1 MKNFEH
7 DILQSSPE
15 LKKMPYTVPEG
26 YFSSLKHELATKTKA
41 APVVRVSFWRRL
53 APYVSLAAM
62 FVFMVAAG
70 GFFLEHMTDQEDYSY
85 EDFIVFSDSMT
96 NTIYYETAEQYA
108 EASEP
113 DEEDIVEYLIY
124 IGVSAETIENSK

>member
-1 MKNFEH
+1 MKKLEH

-15 LKKMPYTVPEG
+15 LKKMPYTLPEG
-26 YFSSLKHELATKTKA
+26 YFPSLKQELAAKTTA
-41 APVVRVSFWRRL
+41 APVVRVSLWRRL
-53 APYVSLAAM
+53 APYISLAAM
-62 FVFMVAAG
+62 FVLMVAAG
-70 GFFLEHMTDQEDYSY
+70 GFFLEHMTDQDDYTY

-96 NTIYYETAEQYA
+96 NAIYYETVEQYA

-124 IGVSAETIENSK
+124 TGVSAETIENSK

>member
-1 MKNFEH
+1 MKKLEH

-15 LKKMPYTVPEG
+15 LKKMPYTIPEG
-26 YFSSLKHELATKTKA
+26 YFSSLKQELAAKTTA
-41 APVVRVSFWRRL
+41 APVVRVSVWRRL
-53 APYVSLAAM
+53 APYISLAAM
-62 FVFMVAAG
+62 FVLMVASG
-70 GFFLEHMTDQEDYSY
+70 GFFLEHMTDQDDYTY

-96 NTIYYETAEQYA
+96 NAIYYETVEQYA

-124 IGVSAETIENSK
+124 TGVSAETIENSK